1 MPAEFEITVNTGE
14 PVRFRLQ
21 SAAGE
26 VLLISRPLASIVE
39 ALRAVAHFKRVCVDA
54 RRYCEDH
61 LENGSWTF
69 TVVASDGTML
79 AQSLPFYSEN
89 MMRDNI
95 VLTQRDAPNAR
106 LRPGTIA

>member
-1 MPAEFEITVNTGE
+1 M
-14 PVRFRLQ
+14 
-21 SAAGE
+21 
-26 VLLISRPLASIVE
+26 
-39 ALRAVAHFKRVCVDA
+39 
-54 RRYCEDH
+54 
-61 LENGSWTF
+61 
-69 TVVASDGTML
+69 VASDGTML